1 MEQQFAGWRKKFFV
15 IWTGQGIS
23 TLTSSI
29 VQMAIIWYITG
40 KTKSAA
46 VLSFATLAGFLPQAV
61 LGMFIGV
68 LIDQHDRKK
77 IMICSDLVMSS
88 ACVALAVSGIWGDIP
103 IWLIFIVLFVRSIG
117 NAFYAPSLQAIM
129 PSILPKDQLT
139 KYAGYSQS
147 FESASMI
154 ASPAIAAVLYS
165 MFPLKAILMLDV
177 LGAFFAV
184 GTLAAAAADTTAA
197 AADSS
202 AAADAATE
210 AAKAATGEG
219 KKVGVAM
226 PTQSSERWIN
236 DGANMKKQLEALG
249 YEVDLQY
256 AEDDV
261 QMQVSQIENMIASG
275 VNCLVI
281 ASIDSSALVNVEE
294 QAKNAGIPIIAYDRL
309 LMDTDAVSYYA
320 TFDNKGVGTAIGNY
334 IKEAKDL
341 DAAKAAGES
350 YTIEFFMGSPDD
362 NNALFLYNGLME
374 VLQPY
379 LDDGTL
385 VCKSGRTSFED
396 TCILRWSQETAQ
408 QNCENYLTGFY
419 ADEKLDICAS
429 AFDGFA
435 YGCKAALEGAGYKVG
450 EDWPLITGQDAE
462 LMAVK
467 NIISGY
473 QTATIYKDTRLLAEK
488 CVTMVQAV
496 LEGAEP
502 EINDTEQYNNGKVV
516 VPAYLCTP
524 VAVDKDNYKE
534 IIVDGG
540 YYTEEQLAQ

>member
-1 MEQQFAGWRKKFFV
+1 MKRRILSVLLG
-15 IWTGQGIS
+15 
-23 TLTSSI
+23 
-29 VQMAIIWYITG
+29 
-40 KTKSAA
+40 A
-46 VLSFATLAGFLPQAV
+46 VLAAITIGGCSGSQTNAT
-61 LGMFIGV
+61 
-68 LIDQHDRKK
+68 
-77 IMICSDLVMSS
+77 
-88 ACVALAVSGIWGDIP
+88 
-103 IWLIFIVLFVRSIG
+103 
-117 NAFYAPSLQAIM
+117 
-129 PSILPKDQLT
+129 T
-139 KYAGYSQS
+139 
-147 FESASMI
+147 
-154 ASPAIAAVLYS
+154 AAE
-165 MFPLKAILMLDV
+165 
-177 LGAFFAV
+177 G
-184 GTLAAAAADTTAA
+184 GTEADTTAGTTAGTA
-197 AADSS
+197 AAE
-202 AAADAATE
+202 TE
-210 AAKAATGEG
+210 KPGQSG
-219 KKVGVAM
+219 GKVGVAM

-275 VNCLVI
+275 VKCLVI

-309 LMDTDAVSYYA
+309 LMNTDAVSYYA
-320 TFDNKGVGTAIGNY
+320 TFDNKGVGTAIGQY
-334 IKEAKDL
+334 IKEVKQL
-341 DAAKAAGES
+341 DKARSEGKS

-374 VLQPY
+374 VLNPY

-385 VCKSGRTSFED
+385 VCESGRTSFED

-419 ADEKLDICAS
+419 ADKKLDICAS

-435 YGCKAALEGAGYKVG
+435 YGCKAALEGAGYKSGV
-450 EDWPLITGQDAE
+450 DWPLVTGQDAE
-462 LMAVK
+462 LMATK

-473 QTATIYKDTRLLAEK
+473 QTMSIYKDTRLLAEK

-502 EINDTEQYNNGKVV
+502 EINDTEQYNNGKIV
-516 VPAYLCTP
+516 VPSYLCTP
-524 VAVDKDNYKE
+524 VAVDKDNYKK
-534 IIVDGG
+534 IIIDGG

>member
-1 MEQQFAGWRKKFFV
+1 MKRR
-15 IWTGQGIS
+15 I
-23 TLTSSI
+23 LSI
-29 VQMAIIWYITG
+29 ILGTAMP
-40 KTKSAA
+40 AA
-46 VLSFATLAGFLPQAV
+46 LLAGC
-61 LGMFIGV
+61 GG
-68 LIDQHDRKK
+68 
-77 IMICSDLVMSS
+77 
-88 ACVALAVSGIWGDIP
+88 
-103 IWLIFIVLFVRSIG
+103 
-117 NAFYAPSLQAIM
+117 
-129 PSILPKDQLT
+129 
-139 KYAGYSQS
+139 SQT
-147 FESASMI
+147 
-154 ASPAIAAVLYS
+154 AA
-165 MFPLKAILMLDV
+165 
-177 LGAFFAV
+177 
-184 GTLAAAAADTTAA
+184 TTAA
-197 AADSS
+197 PAAPATEAP
-202 AAADAATE
+202 AAGDATTAAGAATE
-210 AAKAATGEG
+210 AVKAATGG
-219 KKVGVAM
+219 GKVGVAM

-236 DGANMKKQLEALG
+236 DGANMKKQLEGLG

-281 ASIDSSALVNVEE
+281 ASIDSSVLVNVEE

-309 LMDTDAVSYYA
+309 LMDTDAVSYYE
-320 TFDNKGVGTAIGNY
+320 TFDNKGVGTAIGEY
-334 IKEAKDL
+334 IKDKKEL
-341 DAAKAAGES
+341 DKAKAEGKS

-374 VLQPY
+374 VLKPY

-385 VCKSGRTSFED
+385 VCESGRTSFED

-419 ADEKLDICAS
+419 ADKKLDICAS

-450 EDWPLITGQDAE
+450 VDWPLITGQDAE
-462 LMAVK
+462 LMATK

-473 QTATIYKDTRLLAEK
+473 QTMSIYKDTRLLAEK

-502 EINDTEQYNNGKVV
+502 EINDTEQYNNGKIV
-516 VPAYLCTP
+516 VPSYLCTP
-524 VAVDKDNYKE
+524 VAVDVDNYKE